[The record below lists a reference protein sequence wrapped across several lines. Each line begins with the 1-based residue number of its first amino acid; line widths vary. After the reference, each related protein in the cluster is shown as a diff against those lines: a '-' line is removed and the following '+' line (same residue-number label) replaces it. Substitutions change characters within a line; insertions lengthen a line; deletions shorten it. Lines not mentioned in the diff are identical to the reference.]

1 MFILTM
7 GLNHHTAPIDIR
19 EKLVFKETE
28 EEMALITLLQEKSIL
43 ENVIISTCNR
53 TEIVAVVDQ
62 LHTGRYYLKRFMA
75 NWFQMDMEKIEP
87 YLFFHEEAVAVNHL
101 YKVTAGLDS
110 LVLGETQIL
119 GQVKHAFEIAKQTGT
134 TGTLLN
140 KLFREVVTFA
150 KKIHHYTKINENAV
164 SVSYAAV
171 EVAKKLYGTLENKK
185 IVLVGAGEMSE
196 LALQNL
202 AGSGINDITVINR
215 TQMNAEILANQFQ
228 AKVVAYEQ
236 MNEHLLLADIVLVS
250 TSASEPII
258 KHTEMQQLM
267 EQKASSMLVID
278 IGLPRNVEHDC
289 SYIPNFHL
297 YDIDDLAGVV
307 TANSMERKR
316 IVSELEDTIHAE
328 VQTFF
333 EWEKQLGVVPVIRAL
348 REKALEMQEVT
359 MTSLENKLPGL
370 TEREYVQIGKH
381 MKSIINQMLK
391 QPISEL
397 KEMSVESD
405 SETSIDYFKRIFGLV
420 DIAVS
425 VPDKEQAET
434 RSKA

>member
-28 EEMALITLLQEKSIL
+28 EEMALVTLLQEKSIL

-75 NWFQMDMEKIEP
+75 NWFQMDMEKLEP
-87 YLFFHEEAVAVNHL
+87 YLFFYEENVAVNHL
-101 YKVTAGLDS
+101 YNVTAGLDS

-119 GQVKHAFEIAKQTGT
+119 GQVKHAFEVAKNTQT

-150 KKIHHYTKINENAV
+150 KKVHHFTKINENAV

-185 IVLVGAGEMSE
+185 IVLIGAGEMSE
-196 LALQNL
+196 LALRNL
-202 AGSGINDITVINR
+202 AGSGIQDITVINR
-215 TQMNAEILANQFQ
+215 TKIKGETLANQFQ
-228 AKVVAYEQ
+228 AKVGKYEEL
-236 MNEHLLLADIVLVS
+236 NKHLLLADIVLVS
-250 TSASEPII
+250 TSAQEPII
-258 KHTEMQQLM
+258 KHMDMQLLM
-267 EQKASSMLVID
+267 ERKTGSMLVID

-289 SYIPNFHL
+289 SAIPNFHL

-307 TANSMERKR
+307 TANSTKRQR
-316 IVSELEDTIHAE
+316 IVSELEETIHAE

-333 EWEKQLGVVPVIRAL
+333 EWEKQLGVVPVIREL
-348 REKALEMQEVT
+348 REKALDMQEVT
-359 MTSLENKLPGL
+359 MASLENKLPGL

-397 KEMSVESD
+397 KEMSVEAEAD
-405 SETSIDYFKRIFGLV
+405 ASIDHFKRIFGLTGETKTLE
-420 DIAVS
+420 
-425 VPDKEQAET
+425 KEQAET

>member
-62 LHTGRYYLKRFMA
+62 IHTGRYYLKRFMA

-87 YLFFHEEAVAVNHL
+87 YLFLHEEKEAVNHL

-150 KKIHHYTKINENAV
+150 KKVHHQTKINENAV

-171 EVAKKLYGTLENKK
+171 EVAKKLYGSLENKK

-202 AGSGINDITVINR
+202 AGSGIVDITIINR
-215 TQMNAEILANQFQ
+215 TKANAEILADQFQ
-228 AKVVAYEQ
+228 AKVGTYEE
-236 MNEHLLLADIVLVS
+236 MNNYLSIADIVLVS
-250 TSASEPII
+250 TSADEPII
-258 KHTEMQQLM
+258 KQKDMQILM
-267 EQKASSMLVID
+267 SQKSTSMLVID

-307 TANSMERKR
+307 SANSLERQK
-316 IVSELEDTIHAE
+316 IVLALENTIETE
-328 VQTFF
+328 VQSFF

-348 REKALEMQEVT
+348 REKALEMQEIT

-370 TEREYVQIGKH
+370 TEREYIQIGKH

-397 KEMSVESD
+397 KEMSVEND
-405 SETSIDYFKRIFGLV
+405 APTSIEHFKRIFGLTEL
-420 DIAVS
+420 DITLS
-425 VPDKEQAET
+425 EKTQEQAET
-434 RSKA
+434 RS

>member
-19 EKLVFKETE
+19 EKLVFKESE
-28 EEMALITLLQEKSIL
+28 EEMALVTLLQEKSIL

-75 NWFQMDMEKIEP
+75 NWFQMDMEKLEP
-87 YLFFHEEAVAVNHL
+87 YLFFYEENVAVNHL
-101 YKVTAGLDS
+101 YNVTAGLDS

-119 GQVKHAFEIAKQTGT
+119 GQVKHAFEVAKNTQT

-150 KKIHHYTKINENAV
+150 KKVHHFTKINENAV

-185 IVLVGAGEMSE
+185 IVLIGAGEMSE
-196 LALQNL
+196 LALRNL
-202 AGSGINDITVINR
+202 AGSGIQDITVINR
-215 TQMNAEILANQFQ
+215 TKIKGETLANQFQ
-228 AKVVAYEQ
+228 AKVGKYEEL
-236 MNEHLLLADIVLVS
+236 NKHLLLADIVLVS
-250 TSASEPII
+250 TSAQEPII
-258 KHTEMQQLM
+258 KHMDMQLLM
-267 EQKASSMLVID
+267 ERKTGSMLVID

-289 SYIPNFHL
+289 SAIPNFHL

-307 TANSMERKR
+307 TANSTKRQR
-316 IVSELEDTIHAE
+316 IVSELEETIHAE

-333 EWEKQLGVVPVIRAL
+333 EWEKQLGVVPVIREL
-348 REKALEMQEVT
+348 REKALDMQEVT
-359 MTSLENKLPGL
+359 MASLENKLPGL

-397 KEMSVESD
+397 KEMSVEAEAD
-405 SETSIDYFKRIFGLV
+405 ASIDHFKRIFGLTGETKTLE
-420 DIAVS
+420 
-425 VPDKEQAET
+425 KEQAET

>member
-28 EEMALITLLQEKSIL
+28 EEMALVTLLQEKSIL

-75 NWFQMDMEKIEP
+75 NWFQMDMEKLEP
-87 YLFFHEEAVAVNHL
+87 YLFFYEENVAVNHL
-101 YKVTAGLDS
+101 YNVTAGLDS

-119 GQVKHAFEIAKQTGT
+119 GQVKHAFEVAKNTQT

-150 KKIHHYTKINENAV
+150 KKVHHFTKINENAV

-185 IVLVGAGEMSE
+185 IVLIGAGEMSE

-202 AGSGINDITVINR
+202 AGSGIQDITVINR
-215 TQMNAEILANQFQ
+215 TKTKGETLANQFQ
-228 AKVVAYEQ
+228 AKVGRYEEL
-236 MNEHLLLADIVLVS
+236 NKHLLLADIVLVS
-250 TSASEPII
+250 TSAQEPII
-258 KHTEMQQLM
+258 KHMDMQLLM
-267 EQKASSMLVID
+267 ERKTGSMLVID

-289 SYIPNFHL
+289 SAIPNFHL

-307 TANSMERKR
+307 TANSTKRQR
-316 IVSELEDTIHAE
+316 IVSELEETIHAE

-333 EWEKQLGVVPVIRAL
+333 EWEKQLGVVPVIREL
-348 REKALEMQEVT
+348 REKALDMQEVT
-359 MTSLENKLPGL
+359 MASLENKLPGL

-397 KEMSVESD
+397 KEMSVEAD
-405 SETSIDYFKRIFGLV
+405 ADASIDHFKRIFGLTGETKTLE
-420 DIAVS
+420 
-425 VPDKEQAET
+425 KEQAET

>member
-28 EEMALITLLQEKSIL
+28 EEMALVTLLQEKSIL

-75 NWFQMDMEKIEP
+75 NWFQMEMEKIEP
-87 YLFFHEEAVAVNHL
+87 YLFFREESLAVNHL

-119 GQVKHAFEIAKQTGT
+119 GQVKHAYEIAKQTGT

-150 KKIHHYTKINENAV
+150 KKVHHYTKINENAV

-171 EVAKKLYGTLENKK
+171 EVAKKLYGTLENKR

-202 AGSGINDITVINR
+202 AGSGIHDITVINR
-215 TQMNAEILANQFQ
+215 TKIKGEALASRFQ
-228 AKVVAYEQ
+228 AKVGTYEE
-236 MNEHLLLADIVLVS
+236 MNVHLLLADIVLVS

-258 KHTEMQQLM
+258 KHADMHLLM
-267 EQKASSMLVID
+267 EQKASSLLVID

-316 IVSELEDTIHAE
+316 IVSDLEETIETE

-333 EWEKQLGVVPVIRAL
+333 EWEKQLGVVPVIREL
-348 REKALEMQEVT
+348 RKKALDMQEVT

-370 TEREYVQIGKH
+370 TEREYIQIGKH

-397 KEMSVESD
+397 KEMSVERD
-405 SETSIDYFKRIFGLV
+405 ADLSIKHFKRIFGLEGV
-420 DIAVS
+420 LALE
-425 VPDKEQAET
+425 KEQAET
-434 RSKA
+434 RSNT

>member
-28 EEMALITLLQEKSIL
+28 EEMALVTLLQEKSIL

-75 NWFQMDMEKIEP
+75 NWFQMDMEKLEP
-87 YLFFHEEAVAVNHL
+87 YLFFYEENVAVNHL
-101 YKVTAGLDS
+101 YNVTAGLDS

-119 GQVKHAFEIAKQTGT
+119 GQVKHAFEVAKNTQT

-150 KKIHHYTKINENAV
+150 KKVHHFTKINENAV

-185 IVLVGAGEMSE
+185 IVLIGAGEMSE

-202 AGSGINDITVINR
+202 AGSGIQDITVINR
-215 TQMNAEILANQFQ
+215 TKTKGETLANQFQ
-228 AKVVAYEQ
+228 AKVGRYEEL
-236 MNEHLLLADIVLVS
+236 NKHLLLADIVLVS
-250 TSASEPII
+250 TSAQEPII
-258 KHTEMQQLM
+258 KRMDMQLLM
-267 EQKASSMLVID
+267 ERKTGSMLVID

-289 SYIPNFHL
+289 SAIPNFHL

-307 TANSMERKR
+307 TANSTKRQR
-316 IVSELEDTIHAE
+316 IVSELEETIHAE

-333 EWEKQLGVVPVIRAL
+333 EWEKQLGVVPVIREL
-348 REKALEMQEVT
+348 REKALDMQEVT
-359 MTSLENKLPGL
+359 MASLENKLPGL

-397 KEMSVESD
+397 KEMSVEAD
-405 SETSIDYFKRIFGLV
+405 ADASIDHFKRIFGLTGETKTLE
-420 DIAVS
+420 
-425 VPDKEQAET
+425 KEQAET

>member
-150 KKIHHYTKINENAV
+150 KKVHHYTKINENAV

-171 EVAKKLYGTLENKK
+171 EVAKNLYGTLENKK

>member
-119 GQVKHAFEIAKQTGT
+119 GQVKHAFEIAKHTGT

>member
-28 EEMALITLLQEKSIL
+28 EEMALVTLLQEKSIL

-75 NWFQMDMEKIEP
+75 NWFQMDMEKLEP
-87 YLFFHEEAVAVNHL
+87 YLFFYEENLAVNHL
-101 YKVTAGLDS
+101 YNVTAGLDS

-119 GQVKHAFEIAKQTGT
+119 GQVKHAFEVAKNTQT

-150 KKIHHYTKINENAV
+150 KKVHHFTKINENAV

-185 IVLVGAGEMSE
+185 IVLIGAGEMSE
-196 LALQNL
+196 LALRNL
-202 AGSGINDITVINR
+202 AGSGIQDITVINR
-215 TQMNAEILANQFQ
+215 TKTKGETLANQFQ
-228 AKVVAYEQ
+228 AKVGRYEEL
-236 MNEHLLLADIVLVS
+236 NKHLLLADIVLVS
-250 TSASEPII
+250 TSAQEPII
-258 KHTEMQQLM
+258 KHMDMQLLM
-267 EQKASSMLVID
+267 ERKTGSMLVID

-289 SYIPNFHL
+289 SAIPNFHL
-297 YDIDDLAGVV
+297 YDIDDLAGVI
-307 TANSMERKR
+307 TANSTKRQR
-316 IVSELEDTIHAE
+316 IVSELEETIHAE

-333 EWEKQLGVVPVIRAL
+333 EWEKQLGVVPVIREL
-348 REKALEMQEVT
+348 REKALDMQEVT
-359 MTSLENKLPGL
+359 MASLENKLPGL

-397 KEMSVESD
+397 KEMSVEAEAD
-405 SETSIDYFKRIFGLV
+405 ASIDHFKRIFGLTGETKTLE
-420 DIAVS
+420 
-425 VPDKEQAET
+425 KEQAET
-434 RSKA
+434 RSNA

>member
-19 EKLVFKETE
+19 EKLVFKESE
-28 EEMALITLLQEKSIL
+28 EEMALVTLQQEKSIL

-53 TEIVAVVDQ
+53 TEIIAVVDQ
-62 LHTGRYYLKRFMA
+62 IHTGRYYLKRFMA

-87 YLFFHEEAVAVNHL
+87 YLFFHEESDAVNHL

-119 GQVKHAFEIAKQTGT
+119 GQVKHAFEIAKQTAT

-150 KKIHHYTKINENAV
+150 KKVHHHTKINENAV

-171 EVAKKLYGTLENKK
+171 EVAKKLYGSLDNKK

-202 AGSGINDITVINR
+202 AGSGIADITIINR
-215 TQMNAEILANQFQ
+215 TKSNAELLANQFQ
-228 AKVVAYEQ
+228 AKVGAYEN
-236 MNEHLLLADIVLVS
+236 MNEHLMLADIVLVS
-250 TSASEPII
+250 TSAAEPII
-258 KHTEMQQLM
+258 KQAAMQDLM

-307 TANSMERKR
+307 SANSLERQR
-316 IVSELEDTIHAE
+316 IVLELKKTIEAE
-328 VQTFF
+328 VRNFF

-348 REKALEMQEVT
+348 REKALDMQEVT

-370 TEREYVQIGKH
+370 TEREYIQIGKH

-397 KEMSVESD
+397 KEMSVEED
-405 SETSIDYFKRIFGLV
+405 ATTSIEHFKRIFGLSETDV
-420 DIAVS
+420 TVIE
-425 VPDKEQAET
+425 KEQAET
-434 RSKA
+434 RS

>member
-19 EKLVFKETE
+19 EKLVFKEAE
-28 EEMALITLLQEKSIL
+28 EEMALVTLLQEKSIL

-75 NWFQMDMEKIEP
+75 NWFQMDMEKLEP
-87 YLFFHEEAVAVNHL
+87 YLFFYEENVAVNHL
-101 YKVTAGLDS
+101 YNVTAGLDS

-119 GQVKHAFEIAKQTGT
+119 GQVKHAFEVAKNTQT

-150 KKIHHYTKINENAV
+150 KKVHHFTKINENAV

-185 IVLVGAGEMSE
+185 IVLIGAGEMSE

-202 AGSGINDITVINR
+202 AGSGIQDITVINR
-215 TQMNAEILANQFQ
+215 TKTKGETLANQFQ
-228 AKVVAYEQ
+228 AKVGRYEEL
-236 MNEHLLLADIVLVS
+236 NKHLLLADIVLVS
-250 TSASEPII
+250 TSAQEPII
-258 KHTEMQQLM
+258 KHMDMQLLM
-267 EQKASSMLVID
+267 ERKTGSMLVID

-289 SYIPNFHL
+289 SAIPNFHL

-307 TANSMERKR
+307 TANSTKRQR
-316 IVSELEDTIHAE
+316 IVSELEETIHAE

-333 EWEKQLGVVPVIRAL
+333 EWEKQLGVVPVIREL
-348 REKALEMQEVT
+348 REKALDMQEVT
-359 MTSLENKLPGL
+359 MASLENKLPGL

-397 KEMSVESD
+397 KEMSVEAD
-405 SETSIDYFKRIFGLV
+405 ADASIDHFKRIFGLTGETKTLE
-420 DIAVS
+420 
-425 VPDKEQAET
+425 KEQAET

>member
-119 GQVKHAFEIAKQTGT
+119 GQVKHAFEIAKHTGT

-150 KKIHHYTKINENAV
+150 KKVHHYTKINENAV

>member
-28 EEMALITLLQEKSIL
+28 EEMALVTLLQEKSIL

-75 NWFQMDMEKIEP
+75 NWFQMDMEKLEP
-87 YLFFHEEAVAVNHL
+87 YLFFYEENVAVNHL
-101 YKVTAGLDS
+101 YNVTAGLDS

-119 GQVKHAFEIAKQTGT
+119 GQVKHAFEVAKNTQT

-150 KKIHHYTKINENAV
+150 KKVHHFTKINENAV

-185 IVLVGAGEMSE
+185 IVLIGAGEMSE
-196 LALQNL
+196 LALRNL
-202 AGSGINDITVINR
+202 AGSGIQDITVINR
-215 TQMNAEILANQFQ
+215 TKTKGETLANQFQ
-228 AKVVAYEQ
+228 AKVGRYEEL
-236 MNEHLLLADIVLVS
+236 NKHLLLADIVLVS
-250 TSASEPII
+250 TSAQEPII
-258 KHTEMQQLM
+258 KHMDMQLLM
-267 EQKASSMLVID
+267 ERKTGSMLVID

-289 SYIPNFHL
+289 SAIPNFHL

-307 TANSMERKR
+307 TANSTKRQR
-316 IVSELEDTIHAE
+316 IVSELEETIHAE

-333 EWEKQLGVVPVIRAL
+333 EWEKQLGVVPVIREL
-348 REKALEMQEVT
+348 REKALDMQEVT
-359 MTSLENKLPGL
+359 MASLENKLPGL

-397 KEMSVESD
+397 KEMSVEANAD
-405 SETSIDYFKRIFGLV
+405 ASIDHFKRIFGLTGETKTLE
-420 DIAVS
+420 
-425 VPDKEQAET
+425 KEQAET

>member
-150 KKIHHYTKINENAV
+150 KKVHHYTKINENAV

-307 TANSMERKR
+307 AANSMERKR

-405 SETSIDYFKRIFGLV
+405 AETSIDYFKRIFGLV

>member
-62 LHTGRYYLKRFMA
+62 IHTGRYYLKRFMA

-87 YLFFHEEAVAVNHL
+87 YLFFHEEKEAVNHL

-150 KKIHHYTKINENAV
+150 KKVHHQTKINENAV

-171 EVAKKLYGTLENKK
+171 EVAKKLYGSLENKK

-202 AGSGINDITVINR
+202 AGSGIADITIINR
-215 TQMNAEILANQFQ
+215 TKANAEILADQFQ
-228 AKVVAYEQ
+228 AKVGTYEE
-236 MNEHLLLADIVLVS
+236 MNNYLSIADIVLVS
-250 TSASEPII
+250 TSADEPII
-258 KHTEMQQLM
+258 KQKDMQILM
-267 EQKASSMLVID
+267 SQKSTSMLVID

-289 SYIPNFHL
+289 SFIPNFHL

-307 TANSMERKR
+307 SANSLERQK
-316 IVSELEDTIHAE
+316 IVLALENTIETE
-328 VQTFF
+328 VQSFF
-333 EWEKQLGVVPVIRAL
+333 EWEKQLGVVPVIRTL
-348 REKALEMQEVT
+348 REKALEMQEIT

-370 TEREYVQIGKH
+370 TEREYIQIGKH

-397 KEMSVESD
+397 KEMSVEND
-405 SETSIDYFKRIFGLV
+405 APTSIEHFKRIFGLTEL
-420 DIAVS
+420 DITLS
-425 VPDKEQAET
+425 EKTQEQAET
-434 RSKA
+434 RS

>member
-150 KKIHHYTKINENAV
+150 KKVHHYTKINENAV

-228 AKVVAYEQ
+228 AKVGAYEQ

-405 SETSIDYFKRIFGLV
+405 AETSIDYFSRIFGLV

-425 VPDKEQAET
+425 VPEKEQAET

>member
-28 EEMALITLLQEKSIL
+28 EEMALVTLLQEKSIL

-75 NWFQMDMEKIEP
+75 NWFQMDMEKLEP
-87 YLFFHEEAVAVNHL
+87 YLFFYEENLAVNHL
-101 YKVTAGLDS
+101 YNVTAGLDS

-119 GQVKHAFEIAKQTGT
+119 GQVKHAFEVAKNTQT

-150 KKIHHYTKINENAV
+150 KKVHHFTKINENAV

-185 IVLVGAGEMSE
+185 IVLIGAGEMSE
-196 LALQNL
+196 LALRNL
-202 AGSGINDITVINR
+202 AGSGIQDITVINR
-215 TQMNAEILANQFQ
+215 TKTKGETLANQFQ
-228 AKVVAYEQ
+228 AKVGRYEEL
-236 MNEHLLLADIVLVS
+236 NKHLLLADIVLVS
-250 TSASEPII
+250 TSAQEPII
-258 KHTEMQQLM
+258 KHMDMQLLM
-267 EQKASSMLVID
+267 ERKTGSMLVID

-289 SYIPNFHL
+289 SAIPNFHL
-297 YDIDDLAGVV
+297 YDIDDLAGVI
-307 TANSMERKR
+307 TANSTKRQR
-316 IVSELEDTIHAE
+316 IVSELEETIHAE

-333 EWEKQLGVVPVIRAL
+333 EWEKQLGVVPVIREL
-348 REKALEMQEVT
+348 REKALDMQEVT
-359 MTSLENKLPGL
+359 MASLENKLPGL

-397 KEMSVESD
+397 KEMSVEAEAD
-405 SETSIDYFKRIFGLV
+405 ASIDHFKRIFGLTGETKTLE
-420 DIAVS
+420 
-425 VPDKEQAET
+425 KEQAET
-434 RSKA
+434 RSKT

>member
-1 MFILTM
+1 M

-28 EEMALITLLQEKSIL
+28 EEMALVTLLQEKSIL

-75 NWFQMDMEKIEP
+75 NWFQMDMEKLEP
-87 YLFFHEEAVAVNHL
+87 YLFFYEENVAVNHL
-101 YKVTAGLDS
+101 YNVTAGLDS

-119 GQVKHAFEIAKQTGT
+119 GQVKHAFEVAKNTQT

-150 KKIHHYTKINENAV
+150 KKVHHFTKINENAV

-185 IVLVGAGEMSE
+185 IVLIGAGEMSE
-196 LALQNL
+196 LALRNL
-202 AGSGINDITVINR
+202 AGSGIQDITVINR
-215 TQMNAEILANQFQ
+215 TKSKGETLANQFQ
-228 AKVVAYEQ
+228 AKVGRYEEL
-236 MNEHLLLADIVLVS
+236 NKHLLLADIVLVS
-250 TSASEPII
+250 TSAQEPII
-258 KHTEMQQLM
+258 KHMDMQLLM
-267 EQKASSMLVID
+267 ERKTGSMLVID

-289 SYIPNFHL
+289 SAIPNFHL

-307 TANSMERKR
+307 TANSTKRQR
-316 IVSELEDTIHAE
+316 IVSELEETIHAE

-333 EWEKQLGVVPVIRAL
+333 EWEKQLGVVPVIREL
-348 REKALEMQEVT
+348 REKALDMQEVT
-359 MTSLENKLPGL
+359 MASLENKLPGL

-381 MKSIINQMLK
+381 MKSTINQMLK

-397 KEMSVESD
+397 KEMSVEAD
-405 SETSIDYFKRIFGLV
+405 ADASIDHFKRIFGLTGETKTLE
-420 DIAVS
+420 
-425 VPDKEQAET
+425 KEQAET